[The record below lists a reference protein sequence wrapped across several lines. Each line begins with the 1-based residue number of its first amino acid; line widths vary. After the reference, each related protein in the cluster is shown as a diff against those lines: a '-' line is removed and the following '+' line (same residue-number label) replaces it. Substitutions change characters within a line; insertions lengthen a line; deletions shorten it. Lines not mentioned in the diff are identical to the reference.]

1 MSSEPESGLRVVLD
15 TNVLVSIFT
24 HPHRP
29 IFRIWQA
36 ARQGRYRLLVSPAII
51 TEVAEVLRTIF
62 AWEEARIVRVGDM
75 MIPHITLEVIR
86 EDLSDNR
93 ILECAVEGQANLIV
107 SGDRHLRRL
116 RTYQGISI
124 VRSID
129 FMWTLGLIDAH
140 GGPAER

>member
-1 MSSEPESGLRVVLD
+1 
-15 TNVLVSIFT
+15 VSIFT

-62 AWEEARIVRVGDM
+62 AWEEARIVRRLKALVRVGDM